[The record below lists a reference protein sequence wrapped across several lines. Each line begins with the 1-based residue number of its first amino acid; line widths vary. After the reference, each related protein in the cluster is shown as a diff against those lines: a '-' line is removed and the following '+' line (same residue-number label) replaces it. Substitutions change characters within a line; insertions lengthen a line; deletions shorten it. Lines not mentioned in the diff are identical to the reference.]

1 MAKYETQESQAE
13 VVQSLCNFDIS
24 RVEASLEIEDP
35 LEGIKFA
42 PGAEEISM
50 NVTVIGKSMVV
61 DGDISTTS
69 PVSIRGTVNGNV
81 TTSSDIGVNGL
92 VNGDISADSIDFN
105 HAAIRGNS
113 VATKEINLSNHSV
126 AIGDITGGKIIV
138 DGKVKGNV
146 TAKDTLF
153 FKSNALMVG
162 SVVAGGINME
172 DGSRVNASITLT
184 NKALANIDESEFDLE
199 V

>member
-1 MAKYETQESQAE
+1 MAKYETQEAQAE
-13 VVQSLCNFDIS
+13 VIRSLCDFDIS
-24 RVEASLEIEDP
+24 RVEANLTIEDP
-35 LEGIKFA
+35 LEGITFA
-42 PGAEEISM
+42 PGSESISM

-61 DGDISTTS
+61 DGDISTSS
-69 PVSIRGTVNGNV
+69 PVSVRGTVNGNIS
-81 TTSSDIGVNGL
+81 TTSDIGVNGL
-92 VNGDISADSIDFN
+92 VNGDIKAESIDFN

-113 VATKEINLSNHSV
+113 VAAKEVNLSNHSV
-126 AIGDITGGKIIV
+126 AIGDIDGGKIVI

-146 TAKDTLF
+146 TAKDALY

>member
-1 MAKYETQESQAE
+1 MAKYETQQAQAE
-13 VVQSLCNFDIS
+13 ALRALAEFDITKAQDAV
-24 RVEASLEIEDP
+24 RVDDP

-42 PGAEEISM
+42 PGADEVSM

-61 DGDISTTS
+61 DGDITTS
-69 PVSIRGTVNGNV
+69 SPMAVRGTVNGDIK
-81 TTSSDIGVNGL
+81 TSSDIGVNGL
-92 VNGDISADSIDFN
+92 VNGDINAENIDFN
-105 HAAIRGNS
+105 HAAVRGNS
-113 VATKEINLSNHSV
+113 KAVREVKLGNHSV
-126 AIGDITGGKIIV
+126 IIGDIDGNRIV
-138 DGKVKGNV
+138 IDGKVKGNV
-146 TAKDTLF
+146 TATNAIV

-184 NKALANIDESEFDLE
+184 NKALTDIDESEFDME

>member
-1 MAKYETQESQAE
+1 MAKYETQQAQIE
-13 VVQSLCNFDIS
+13 ALNTLDEFDIS
-24 RVEASLEIEDP
+24 KALDSVRVDNP
-35 LEGIKFA
+35 LESVQFVPSKEGV
-42 PGAEEISM
+42 SM
-50 NVTVIGKSMVV
+50 NVTVIAKSMVV
-61 DGDISTTS
+61 DGNISTAS
-69 PVSIRGTVNGNV
+69 PVAVRGTVNGDI
-81 TTSSDIGVNGL
+81 TTSSDVGINGL
-92 VNGDISADSIDFN
+92 VNGDITAENIDFN

-113 VATKEINLSNHSV
+113 KANREVNLGNQSV
-126 AIGDITGGKIIV
+126 VIGDIDGGRITI

-146 TAKDTLF
+146 NAVNALF

-184 NKALANIDESEFDLE
+184 NKALSDIDESEFDLE